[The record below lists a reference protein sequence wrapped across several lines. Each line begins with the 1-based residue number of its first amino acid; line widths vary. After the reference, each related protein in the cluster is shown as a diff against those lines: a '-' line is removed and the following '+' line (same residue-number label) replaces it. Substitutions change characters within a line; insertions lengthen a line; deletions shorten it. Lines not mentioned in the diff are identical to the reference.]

1 MATRASLKALVSAD
15 IVTGG
20 NIRATELASIQ
31 NALIDALF
39 DGDNITRVRGT
50 FSSATS
56 FQNDALIGNTLANVF
71 IIIEGEEADT
81 GNLVSSFDDTTGT
94 INFAYT
100 LDGDY
105 KIWILTEAE

>member
-1 MATRASLKALVSAD
+1 
-15 IVTGG
+15 
-20 NIRATELASIQ
+20 ELASIF
-31 NALIDALF
+31 NALIDAVF

-56 FQNDALIGNTLANVF
+56 FQHDALIDNTLDNVF

-81 GNLVSSFDDTTGT
+81 GNLVSSFNDTTGT

-105 KIWILTEAE
+105 KIWILTKAQ